1 MRCCSWSW
9 LLSRSTRGVRGGD
22 HQHALAVGRLVE
34 DAVWFTAG
42 AEHCGVGVPGEEAL
56 DLAAAMTDAA
66 AARGASVAVTVV
78 RPDAGPP
85 PDVPEGERADS

>member
-1 MRCCSWSW
+1 MSRKGLAATTSTSW
-9 LLSRSTRGVRGGD
+9 
-22 HQHALAVGRLVE
+22 QHVLRVGRLVE

-42 AEHCGVGVPGEEAL
+42 AEHCGVGVSGEEAL
-56 DLAAAMTDAA
+56 DVAAAMIGVA

-85 PDVPEGERADS
+85 PDVPEGGRADS